1 MLMGMDERPNR
12 IPDAVPKASSEPLP
26 EISSFLEPFAPLFRR
41 SQSRHSLE
49 RYITGLLTDLDRKN
63 CDTIAAAVA
72 GTSTERLQ
80 HLLTDADW
88 DSRQL
93 DAARVRSLSEKSPQE
108 GGILVL
114 DDTSFP
120 KKGKSSVGVAR
131 QYCGALGKR
140 ANCQV
145 VVSAHYVA
153 DELQSSRPLH
163 WPVSAQLYLPEGW
176 ANDRGRRERAHV
188 PEEVGFRSKP
198 QIALSLVDLSLE
210 WGVPFEVVVAD
221 SGYGKYPMFLE
232 GLEERKLP
240 YVSGVESTFGVR
252 RPEEVVAAKEAGA
265 PPYKGRG
272 QPPKERPAPLYTAK
286 EVIESLPE
294 ERWQTVVWREGTK
307 GTLSK
312 QMVALRAHRATGSDR
327 HSTTHER
334 VVTAQEGWLIAE
346 RPLRRSEKGEDLPDE
361 EELKYYYSSLGA
373 DVSLERLAALAKS
386 RWAIEQFYED
396 AKEECGLG
404 DYQGRRWDGVHRH
417 LALVMVAYS
426 FLMLHS
432 SVTTA
437 GAESSSSSSE
447 KAFFPLGQAH
457 DAAGHPQAGTGVVAR
472 RSGEVVRRNRQDK
485 DLSSSQKLTK

>member
-1 MLMGMDERPNR
+1 MLVGMENHRPH
-12 IPDAVPKASSEPLP
+12 IPDAVPKASSDPLP
-26 EISSFLEPFAPLFRR
+26 EIARFLKPFAPLFRR

-49 RYITGLLTDLDRKN
+49 RYLTGLLTDLDRKN

-88 DSRQL
+88 DSQEL
-93 DAARVRSLSEKSPQE
+93 DGARVRSLSEKSLQG

-145 VVSAHYVA
+145 VVSAEYVA
-153 DELQSSRPLH
+153 DELESSRPLH
-163 WPVSAQLYLPEGW
+163 WPVCAQLYLPEEW
-176 ANDRGRRERAHV
+176 AKDRGRRQRAHV
-188 PEEVGFRSKP
+188 PEEVRFRSKP
-198 QIALSLVDLSLE
+198 QIALSLVDLCGE

-221 SGYGKYPMFLE
+221 SGYGKYPRFLE

-240 YVSGVESTFGVR
+240 YVCGVESTFGVR
-252 RPEEVVAAKEAGA
+252 LPEEVRAAREAGA
-265 PPYKGRG
+265 PPYRGRG
-272 QPPKERPAPLYTAK
+272 QPPKERPAPLYTA
-286 EVIESLPE
+286 EQILGSLPKE
-294 ERWQTVVWREGTK
+294 AWRTVVWREGTK

-312 QMVALRAHRATGSDR
+312 QMVAVRAHRATGSDR

-334 VVTAQEGWLIAE
+334 VVTAEEGWLIAE
-346 RPLRRSEKGEDLPDE
+346 RPLQPAGDNKSGEE
-361 EELKYYYSSLGA
+361 QLKYYYSSLGA
-373 DVSLERLAALAKS
+373 EVPLERLVALAKS

-396 AKEECGLG
+396 AKGECGLD
-404 DYQGRRWDGVHRH
+404 DYQGRRWDGLHRH
-417 LALVMVAYS
+417 LALVMMAYS

-432 SVTTA
+432 SVTT
-437 GAESSSSSSE
+437 GGEYSSTGE
-447 KAFFPLGQAH
+447 PFFPHGAAH
-457 DAAGHPQAGTGVVAR
+457 YASGHPPTGTSVAAR
-472 RSGEVVRRNRQDK
+472 RSGGVVHRHRSDQD
-485 DLSSSQKLTK
+485 LPSS